1 MKSDLLSYALDF
13 TSFFLQKSKYKFT
26 IVEIILFGSVAREE
40 ASLESDVDIF
50 VNVLGNEK
58 KIEKEGRK
66 IVQEFKESTKCR
78 NYWKLLGVA
87 NDIKIVVGQLKQW
100 KELEPSIIS
109 NGIVLYGKFKPS
121 VTKGKHSTFLIWEN
135 VKPNSKR
142 VLLNKQLL
150 GYTFNKKFYNGL
162 LQKYGGEKLG
172 KGCIIIPVEHTLVF
186 LSLFRKYNA
195 AVKIKKVV
203 EFT

>member
-1 MKSDLLSYALDF
+1 M
-13 TSFFLQKSKYKFT
+13 
-26 IVEIILFGSVAREE
+26 
-40 ASLESDVDIF
+40 DIF
-50 VNVLGNEK
+50 INVLQNEK
-58 KIEKEGRK
+58 KIEEESGG
-66 IVQEFKESTKCR
+66 IVQEFKRSTKCK
-78 NYWKLLGVA
+78 NYWKLLGIE

-109 NGIVLYGKFKPS
+109 NGLTLYGKYKPT
-121 VTKGKHSTFLIWEN
+121 VTKGKHNTFLIWEN

-150 GYTFNKKFYNGL
+150 GYTLNNKFYNGL

-172 KGCIIIPVEHTLVF
+172 KGCIVIPVEHTLVL
-186 LSLFRKYNA
+186 LSLFRKYNV

-203 EFT
+203 EYT